1 MEKKRIYDVIIIEI
15 DSPET
20 PENFSCQGSFTAAGH
35 SHDQN

>member
-20 PENFSCQGSFTAAGH
+20 QEDFSCQGGLSGPGH
-35 SHDQN
+35 SHEQN